1 MLNVVMA
8 NSVILR
14 NKTEKQKLNEAFL
27 WKKSVLEG
35 MRRLFNGTDH
45 LENFCNCYNTKIT
58 FNLESHKSASRV
70 IDSNTRP

>member
-14 NKTEKQKLNEAFL
+14 NKIEKQKLNEAFL
-27 WKKSVLEG
+27 WKTSVLEG

-45 LENFCNCYNTKIT
+45 LEKYLQLLQYKNN
-58 FNLESHKSASRV
+58 V
-70 IDSNTRP
+70 